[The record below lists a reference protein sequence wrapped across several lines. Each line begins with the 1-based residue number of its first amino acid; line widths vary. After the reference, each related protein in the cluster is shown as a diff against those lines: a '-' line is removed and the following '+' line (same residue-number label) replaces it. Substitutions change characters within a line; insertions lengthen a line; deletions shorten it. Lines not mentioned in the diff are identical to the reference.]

1 MTKLDDAQR
10 RSAVI
15 ASRLQQRTDLALRN
29 LIEKYEGELDFHPLE
44 KLMISEKA
52 WNYVNE
58 SSFNHK
64 LVFAHPFLLQAHPE
78 VSTYYRGVALLSRK
92 RVSDLAVSVES
103 WEERTRKSHIGEKQ
117 LYRVVR
123 LYNAV
128 ISSIIEGSNSWTLEN
143 GYRNIIANMGIGL
156 DGTVRNIIGQDAEKL
171 VKARIKTW
179 LKDQGLIVDSNDN
192 ETSFKL
198 VNGYSMRY
206 GSEPDIAF
214 LKSLKDASEVVATI
228 EIKGGKDPAGA
239 LERLGAI
246 QKSFRETPPGSVNML
261 IAGVITSAMQER
273 LTSLG
278 ISKVFL
284 LDDLTSD
291 GEKWLE
297 FLNEVFHY
305 TIRITKSTITKG

>member
-1 MTKLDDAQR
+1 MPKLDDAKR

-15 ASRLQQRTDLALRN
+15 AARLQQRTDLALRD
-29 LIEKYEGELDFHPLE
+29 LIDNFDGELDFHPLDE
-44 KLMISEKA
+44 FMISEKA

-58 SSFNHK
+58 SSFNPK
-64 LVFAHPFLLQAHPE
+64 SVFAHPSLLYAHPE
-78 VSTYYRGVALLSRK
+78 ASAYYRGVALLSRK
-92 RVSDLAVSVES
+92 RVSDLAGSVES
-103 WEERTRKSHIGEKQ
+103 WEERTRKSPVRETH
-117 LYRVVR
+117 LFRVVR

-156 DGTVRNIIGQDAEKL
+156 DGTVRNIIGQDAEQL
-171 VKARIKTW
+171 VKTRIKNW
-179 LKDQGLIVDSNDN
+179 LCDRGLIIECDAE
-192 ETSFKL
+192 ETRFSL
-198 VNGYSMRY
+198 VKGYSMRY
-206 GSEPDIAF
+206 GSEPDIEF
-214 LKSLKDASEVVATI
+214 RKSEDSEIVSTI

-246 QKSFRETPPGSVNML
+246 QKSFQETPPGSVNML
-261 IAGVITSAMQER
+261 IAGVITTAMQER

-291 GEKWLE
+291 SAKWIE

-305 TIRITKSTITKG
+305 TIRITKATISEE